1 MQELLKGPIP
11 QWQELDLVAVQ
22 LTETADK
29 TVHVHGSRLPAAVL
43 SQHAVS
49 LGKKS

>member
-1 MQELLKGPIP
+1 MQELLKGPVP
-11 QWQELDLVAVQ
+11 QWQELDLVAAQ

-29 TVHVHGSRLPAAVL
+29 FLHVHGCRLPAAVL
-43 SQHAVS
+43 SQHVVS